1 MTTEPLWS
9 DIVIERV
16 SQLCGDRSIP
26 YGYAIG
32 QREDLVDL
40 LRDAAEE
47 RLAVTDSPTSI
58 YAALR
63 SETDM
68 DKLDP
73 EKAQAFFDKLNW
85 GLTVQELLEDLKS
98 RILEYKN
105 LFLKIP
111 AEIQSTEEML
121 GINDAVDPHAPVDTY

>member
-1 MTTEPLWS
+1 MMTEPLWS

-40 LRDAAEE
+40 LRSAAEKK
-47 RLAVTDSPTSI
+47 LAVTDSPTAI

-63 SETDM
+63 SEADM

-73 EKAQAFFDKLNW
+73 EKAQSFFYKLNW
-85 GLTVQELLEDLKS
+85 GLTVQELLEDLKN

-105 LFLKIP
+105 PFPRIP
-111 AEIQSTEEML
+111 ADIQSTDEML

>member
-1 MTTEPLWS
+1 MTTEPLWD
-9 DIVIERV
+9 DIVIARV
-16 SQLCGDRSIP
+16 AQLCGDRSIP

-40 LRDAAEE
+40 LRNAAKE
-47 RLAVTDSPTSI
+47 RLAVTDSPSSI

-63 SETDM
+63 SEADM
-68 DKLDP
+68 DKLDT
-73 EKAQAFFDKLNW
+73 EKAQVFFDKLNW
-85 GLTVQELLEDLKS
+85 GLTVEELLEDLKI

-105 LFLKIP
+105 PFPKIP

-121 GINDAVDPHAPVDTY
+121 GINGAVDQ